1 MSAAVLPTV
10 LTTSY
15 FLSLVGYLF
24 SNVPSNRPHIKIS
37 QHGLADS
44 ALSVFW
50 YLCFT
55 VLLRE
60 EENRSKLGHD
70 NHLPKRVLMK
80 TNTEMNTSPESC
92 RGPLI
97 YQRRFW
103 NGFPSLLPD
112 IVGIKWYVF
121 EGHYLS
127 KGLLTRPVFIWN
139 KYLIFRGA
147 ARLTKPFVH
156 QDSPSVNKLVK
167 CKSETKSILQFYIS
181 ITNCPPYHILCCWWV
196 AFYFFPVRFMYV
208 ANIGKRRIKAAL
220 LNVLLVSVLRG
231 KRKTIR
237 LTWFF
242 VSKMMRL

>member
-1 MSAAVLPTV
+1 MLR
-10 LTTSY
+10 L
-15 FLSLVGYLF
+15 
-24 SNVPSNRPHIKIS
+24 PHIKIS

-60 EENRSKLGHD
+60 EENRSKLGYD
-70 NHLPKRVLMK
+70 NYLPKRVLMK
-80 TNTEMNTSPESC
+80 TNTEMNTSPESWRC
-92 RGPLI
+92 PLI
-97 YQRRFW
+97 YQRRFR

-112 IVGIKWYVF
+112 IVGIKRKLHSSKWYVF

-127 KGLLTRPVFIWN
+127 RGLLTHPVFISN

-156 QDSPSVNKLVK
+156 QDSLSVNKLVK
-167 CKSETKSILQFYIS
+167 CWTRSETKSILLFYIS
-181 ITNCPPYHILCCWWV
+181 ITNCPPYHILCCWCI